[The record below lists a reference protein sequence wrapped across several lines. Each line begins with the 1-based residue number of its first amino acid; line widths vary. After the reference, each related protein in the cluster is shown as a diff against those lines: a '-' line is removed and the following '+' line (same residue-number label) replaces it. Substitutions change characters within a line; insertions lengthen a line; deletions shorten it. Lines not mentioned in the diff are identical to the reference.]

1 MLRYCRCGYPIWVE
15 ERFEGFAWVQ
25 VLRDYEKGQE
35 VILGMMCG
43 QALERDEDLVNEP
56 PE

>member
-35 VILGMMCG
+35 VIRCPMCG